1 VKRFSHFLRFKHFRL
16 IYVIAFRSWEFISP
30 TFRIRRWKVRIFD
43 GLENAKEG
51 FIPADV
57 LDTQH
62 SEQSI
67 FGDKA
72 DDAAY
77 RRE

>member
-1 VKRFSHFLRFKHFRL
+1 MCL
-16 IYVIAFRSWEFISP
+16 IYIFRF
-30 TFRIRRWKVRIFD
+30 KVRIFD
-43 GLENAKEG
+43 GTENAKEG
-51 FIPADV
+51 LVPASV

-62 SEQSI
+62 TEQAI

-77 RRE
+77 RRELVFKINKE

>member
-1 VKRFSHFLRFKHFRL
+1 VTWIDFNSIENFPLF
-16 IYVIAFRSWEFISP
+16 
-30 TFRIRRWKVRIFD
+30 RWKVRVFD
-43 GLENAKEG
+43 GTENAREG
-51 FIPADV
+51 WVPADV

-72 DDAAY
+72 NDAAY
-77 RRE
+77 RRQ

>member
-1 VKRFSHFLRFKHFRL
+1 MGQKMQRKGNLKKKFEANVHFSQIFLSCRF
-16 IYVIAFRSWEFISP
+16 V
-30 TFRIRRWKVRIFD
+30 
-43 GLENAKEG
+43 
-51 FIPADV
+51 PAEV

-62 SEQSI
+62 TENAI

-77 RRE
+77 RREYVHLIVLSDVLFLPN

>member
-1 VKRFSHFLRFKHFRL
+1 MF
-16 IYVIAFRSWEFISP
+16 
-30 TFRIRRWKVRIFD
+30 RWKVRVFD
-43 GLENAKEG
+43 GTENTKEG
-51 FIPADV
+51 WVPANI

-62 SEQSI
+62 TEQSI
-67 FGDKA
+67 YGEKA

>member
-1 VKRFSHFLRFKHFRL
+1 MRV
-16 IYVIAFRSWEFISP
+16 
-30 TFRIRRWKVRIFD
+30 FD
-43 GLENAKEG
+43 GTENAKEG
-51 FIPADV
+51 FVPADV
-57 LDTQH
+57 LDTQN

>member
-1 VKRFSHFLRFKHFRL
+1 MFH
-16 IYVIAFRSWEFISP
+16 
-30 TFRIRRWKVRIFD
+30 RWKVRIFD
-43 GLENAKEG
+43 GTENAKEG
-51 FIPADV
+51 WIPADV
-57 LDTQH
+57 LDTTH

-77 RRE
+77 RRQ

>member
-1 VKRFSHFLRFKHFRL
+1 
-16 IYVIAFRSWEFISP
+16 
-30 TFRIRRWKVRIFD
+30 VRVFD
-43 GLENAKEG
+43 GTENAKEG
-51 FIPADV
+51 WVPADV

-72 DDAAY
+72 NDAAY
-77 RRE
+77 RRQ